1 MQFDRLKRREF
12 ITLIGAA
19 SAAWPLATRAQQPD
33 RIARIGYLRLSPSA
47 QMQLFD
53 DAFREGLRDLGYV
66 EGRNIRI
73 EYRSSEGDEDRLSAL
88 ATELI
93 ALNVDV
99 IVTYATGVP
108 AARHV
113 SSTIPIVMAT
123 YNDAVAV
130 GLVASLAHPGGNV
143 TGSTFFAPELMAKR
157 LELLKEIVPSMS
169 RAGVLLLRRDDT
181 AATVKTVEVMEVTAK
196 ALRVELQPI
205 EVREP
210 GEYPNAFSA
219 WSNWRIDALV
229 VLDHAQFIT
238 NAAMITALATQHHFP
253 SIGPLELPAAGGLM
267 GYGVNFA
274 VMFRRA
280 AAFVDKIL
288 KGARP
293 GEIPVE
299 QATKFNFVINLK
311 TAKALGLDVP
321 PMLLAR
327 TDEVVE

>member
-1 MQFDRLKRREF
+1 MFDRKRREF
-12 ITLIGAA
+12 ITLLGGA
-19 SAAWPLATRAQQPD
+19 AAWPFVARAQQPD
-33 RIARIGYLRLSPSA
+33 RIARVGYLRLSA
-47 QMQLFD
+47 TARIQLFD

-73 EYRSSEGDEDRLSAL
+73 EYRSSEGDEDRLFAL
-88 ATELI
+88 AKELI

-108 AARHV
+108 AARHA

-157 LELLKEIVPSMS
+157 IELLKEIVPSMS

-181 AATVKTVEVMEVTAK
+181 AATVKTVEVMVATAK
-196 ALRVELQPI
+196 ALGMELHPI

-210 GEYPNAFSA
+210 GEYADAFSA
-219 WSNWRIDALV
+219 WSDRRIDALV

-238 NAAMITALATQHHFP
+238 NAEVITALAAQYRFP
-253 SIGPLELPAAGGLM
+253 SIGPLELPTAGGLM

-288 KGARP
+288 KGAKP
-293 GEIPVE
+293 SEIPVE
-299 QATKFNFVINLK
+299 QATQFRSVINLK
-311 TAKALGLDVP
+311 TAKALGLDMP
-321 PMLLAR
+321 TSLLLRA
-327 TDEVVE
+327 DEVIE